1 MNTSETFPQI
11 SSQSLLQT
19 IVNDFATPTY
29 VYALDVLENNLAE
42 LRRHF
47 PKADLHYALKANPSG
62 ALIKEMAALNLGA
75 EVITLGELQRAVHAG
90 IPRLILGGPA
100 QSPQLIQAALANGVR
115 QVSLDS
121 LSQLASWQDVA
132 WPEDLSFFVR
142 VNPAL
147 DPQTHAHLATG
158 AVTSKFG
165 MTSSEAAEAAEQI
178 LKQGAKHL
186 AGFHVHAGSQIH
198 ALDVYDDIFKCLKPL
213 YERFTAQ
220 GAKALNLGGGFIVSG
235 DGSKQFDFDSLR
247 QKVEPF
253 IDEFGLELTLEPG
266 RFLTANAG
274 VLLTQVLHVKDHR
287 SVGGNLHIIC
297 DAGMADLIR
306 PALYGAEHPMYVL
319 GNADTEE
326 NTKQNTEETIVV
338 DIDGPLCENADRLA
352 EQKQFSKVSQSDVL
366 VVEQAG
372 AYGLTMASNYASS
385 FRPAEVLI
393 KNGEASLIRKR
404 ETFEDL
410 IALEL

>member
-1 MNTSETFPQI
+1 MNTSEEFPQK
-11 SSQSLLQT
+11 LLET
-19 IVNDFATPTY
+19 IVSDFATPTY
-29 VYALDVLENNLAE
+29 VYALDILEEKLAV

-62 ALIKEMAALNLGA
+62 ALLREMAALNLGA

-132 WPEDLSFFVR
+132 WPEDVSFFIR

-178 LKQGAKHL
+178 LSRDAKHL

-198 ALDVYDDIFKCLKPL
+198 ALDVYDDIFKCLRPL
-213 YERFTAQ
+213 YERFGPE
-220 GAKALNLGGGFIVSG
+220 GATALNLGGGFIVPSP
-235 DGSKQFDFDSLR
+235 DAEQFDFEGLR
-247 QKVEPF
+247 TKVEPF
-253 IDEFGLELTLEPG
+253 VDEFELALTLEPG
-266 RFLTANAG
+266 RFLMADAG
-274 VLLTQVLHVKDHR
+274 VLLTTVLHVKNHT
-287 SVGGNLHIIC
+287 SVGGNRHIIC

-306 PALYGAEHPMYVL
+306 PALYSAEHPMYVL
-319 GNADTEE
+319 GKDSTATTLSDMTLA
-326 NTKQNTEETIVV
+326 

-352 EQKQFSKVSQSDVL
+352 QQQHFPEVAQGEVV

-393 KNGEASLIRKR
+393 KEGEATLIRKR
-404 ETFEDL
+404 ESFEDL
-410 IALEL
+410 LALEL

>member
-1 MNTSETFPQI
+1 MKTSEKFP
-11 SSQSLLQT
+11 QSLLET
-19 IVNDFATPTY
+19 IVTNFATPTY

-62 ALIKEMAALNLGA
+62 SLLKEMAALNLGA

-121 LSQLASWQDVA
+121 LSQLASWQNVA

-165 MTSSEAAEAAEQI
+165 MTSSEAIEAAEQI
-178 LKQGAKHL
+178 LKRDAKHL
-186 AGFHVHAGSQIH
+186 AGFHIHAGSQIH
-198 ALDVYDDIFKCLKPL
+198 ALDVYDDIFKCLRPL
-213 YERFTAQ
+213 YERFAPQ

-235 DGSKQFDFDSLR
+235 DGSKQFDFNGLR

-253 IDEFGLELTLEPG
+253 IDKFGLELTLEPG

-274 VLLTQVLHVKDHR
+274 VLLTQVLHIKDHR

-319 GNADTEE
+319 GNKDTEQNAEE
-326 NTKQNTEETIVV
+326 NIVM

-352 EQKQFSKVSQSDVL
+352 EQKQFSEVSQGDIL

-393 KNGEASLIRKR
+393 KDGEASLIRKR